1 MERFFRYTQREQDLI
16 DETRHLIDTRVYSH
30 LKKKADFESGC
41 LEHPS
46 ALRLTT
52 GTIARAISLPAKER
66 IAALTFTHKDVGQA
80 LKRLEA
86 LGLVD
91 QLEPNGRYLRLR
103 LPMVAVSTSERSQGQ
118 NQIVRSDAKNRGQI
132 VRQIVRSE
140 NSETVEAQ
148 GFAEDGGVQI
158 VRQIVRSDAENGVQI
173 VRSENDESSETVEA
187 QGFAGSNVVPLKI
200 EKQSIIKSLP
210 PISPQG
216 GEETPSSSTHQNPN
230 PNPNPNSPSIDG
242 SQEEAEKTE
251 TEIGRLRTVVADA
264 AKTCGGFIKCL
275 DSEPSTEIIAGWVA
289 RGVKNWEVEEACE
302 QVIANPNM
310 KPFVN
315 SIDTLLRQQAA
326 RTAKWK
332 KSMCAG

>member
-1 MERFFRYTQREQDLI
+1 MKERFFRYTQREQDLI
-16 DETRHLIDTRVYSH
+16 DEIRHLIDTRVYSH

-118 NQIVRSDAKNRGQI
+118 NQIVRSDAKNRGQT

-140 NSETVEAQ
+140 NGETLAAQ
-148 GFAEDGGVQI
+148 GSAEDGGVQI
-158 VRQIVRSDAENGVQI
+158 VRQIVRSDAENGGQI

-200 EKQSIIKSLP
+200 EKQSIINSLP
-210 PISPQG
+210 SLSPQG
-216 GEETPSSSTHQNPN
+216 GEETPSSSTPENQTQPHTPSDDGLQETKEEKAVNRIRDIVADEADGMIDFVDTKKSRGFYKRWYLLNISEDRIRSAVREVIATASMAAIVDSVDTVVRGVVLVPVPAAAKKDPN
-230 PNPNPNSPSIDG
+230 
-242 SQEEAEKTE
+242 K
-251 TEIGRLRTVVADA
+251 GRLQ
-264 AKTCGGFIKCL
+264 L
-275 DSEPSTEIIAGWVA
+275 
-289 RGVKNWEVEEACE
+289 
-302 QVIANPNM
+302 
-310 KPFVN
+310 
-315 SIDTLLRQQAA
+315 
-326 RTAKWK
+326 
-332 KSMCAG
+332 

>member
-118 NQIVRSDAKNRGQI
+118 NQIVRSDAKNRG
-132 VRQIVRSE
+132 
-140 NSETVEAQ
+140 
-148 GFAEDGGVQI
+148 QI